1 MKRYIA
7 QKAMKFDKNYPKGAE
22 IPENVIAKNM
32 INKLV
37 RCKALT
43 VETIAE
49 QNKKSEKQIVQ
60 SKKSKKVDVV

>member
-1 MKRYIA
+1 
-7 QKAMKFDKNYPKGAE
+7 
-22 IPENVIAKNM
+22 M